1 MDYIINNLNNINKNY
16 NISLNELSLSELKN
30 ILYSNKNLLDKDK
43 IKIKTLI
50 NNKIGLSKKTNHNI
64 TKIKSNI
71 EINTEINTESESNSE
86 SNSETESID
95 SKDILIENNDINKLF
110 DRVDKKGQNQRFT
123 QTSQKLLDRM
133 FSEASYI
140 NNYQVINNNMAI
152 SKPYIDDNKNNKKLG
167 IRKNI
172 NL

>member
-1 MDYIINNLNNINKNY
+1 MNYNINNLNNFNINY
-16 NISLNELSLSELKN
+16 DVSLSELSLNELKN

-43 IKIKTLI
+43 IKIKKLI
-50 NNKIGLSKKTNHNI
+50 NNKIGLSKKINHNT
-64 TKIKSNI
+64 TKIKSN
-71 EINTEINTESESNSE
+71 TESNTESNSE

-140 NNYQVINNNMAI
+140 NNHQVINNNMTMT
-152 SKPYIDDNKNNKKLG
+152 KPYIDDNKNKKKLG

-172 NL
+172 NI